1 MVGVEGPDDVLDFL
15 VGDDPAD
22 KQDIGPVIV
31 ELPGDE
37 RIRGEIEVPEPGDDR
52 ENRGP
57 RKAEG
62 IKVLTV
68 EL

>member
-1 MVGVEGPDDVLDFL
+1 MVGVKGPDHVLDLL

-31 ELPGDE
+31 ELRGDE
-37 RIRGEIEVPEPGDDR
+37 RIRGEIEVPEPGHDR
-52 ENRGP
+52 EHGGP

-62 IKVLTV
+62 IEVLAV